1 MAVILDAPVQLT
13 WKAVM
18 LKYGSSAHAS
28 DPISIVHWFVRQ
40 DRFWLLIGCFL
51 VQFVNWMWVLSNA
64 DLSFAQP
71 FTALSYVAVSGCAAF
86 YFHEHVGPLR
96 IVGIVLVLI
105 GVMFVASSPHRTA
118 LGGEGTV
125 TESGRIIGVGMI
137 LASVCFEAIGQLGLK
152 AAADRRKS
160 AAACRGG
167 VDGGELG

>member
-1 MAVILDAPVQLT
+1 MNSPASPLTTLVSRGGTPAKVWIGLAMAVILDAPVQLT

-18 LKYGSSAHAS
+18 LKYGSSAHAN
-28 DPISIVHWFVRQ
+28 DPISIVHWFLRQ

-96 IVGIVLVLI
+96 ILGIVLVLI

-118 LGGEGTV
+118 LAG
-125 TESGRIIGVGMI
+125 
-137 LASVCFEAIGQLGLK
+137 K
-152 AAADRRKS
+152 
-160 AAACRGG
+160 
-167 VDGGELG
+167 EL

>member
-1 MAVILDAPVQLT
+1 MTQSASPPTAIVRSGTPAKVWLGLAFTVILDAPVQLT

-18 LKYGSSAHAS
+18 LKYGSSTHAS
-28 DPISIVHWFVRQ
+28 DPVSVVQWFLRQ

-118 LGGEGTV
+118 V
-125 TESGRIIGVGMI
+125 AGR
-137 LASVCFEAIGQLGLK
+137 
-152 AAADRRKS
+152 
-160 AAACRGG
+160 
-167 VDGGELG
+167 EL